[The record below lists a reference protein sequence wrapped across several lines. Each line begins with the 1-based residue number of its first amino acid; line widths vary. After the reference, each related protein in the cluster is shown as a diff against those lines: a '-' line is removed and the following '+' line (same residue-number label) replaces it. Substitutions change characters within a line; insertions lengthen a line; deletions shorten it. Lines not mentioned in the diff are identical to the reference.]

1 MRVYSMVR
9 PRHLKDFPAEAK
21 RAEDLGFDGI
31 TMLELTV
38 PPTLSA
44 VASAMSTSNVDLLT
58 GIFVAFPRSPM
69 ATAYDAWSIQ
79 SLSAGRFQLGL
90 GPQTKSHL
98 TRRWSVEADPPVP
111 RLREYIESMRAI
123 WNCWQNGTKLDYQ
136 GDFYHFS
143 LMIPY

>member
-9 PRHLKDFPAEAK
+9 PRLLKDFPEQAK
-21 RAEDLGFDGI
+21 RAEDLGYDGI

-44 VASAMSTSNVDLLT
+44 TVSAVSTTNIDLLT

-79 SLSAGRFQLGL
+79 SLSNGRWR
-90 GPQTKSHL
+90 KI
-98 TRRWSVEADPPVP
+98 R
-111 RLREYIESMRAI
+111 
-123 WNCWQNGTKLDYQ
+123 
-136 GDFYHFS
+136 
-143 LMIPY
+143 